1 MSHRWMFDVLTDL
14 ETYARR
20 NGLPQFAQRLSEAAG
35 QAARE
40 ARKVLPAAGLLQG
53 PPAHPWG
60 AHMGVGGR
68 RCAPGS

>member
-14 ETYARR
+14 EPYARR

-40 ARKVLPAAGLLQG
+40 LAT
-53 PPAHPWG
+53 
-60 AHMGVGGR
+60 
-68 RCAPGS
+68 APDEPGKAPHRAE